1 MEIIEAVR
9 TRKSI
14 RGYKPIPVPK
24 EILRQILEAAIRS
37 PSSRNTQP
45 WEFAVITGE
54 VFDKI
59 KQGTAEALRSG
70 TNPNP
75 DITYSDTAEGRFKQ
89 YQLDCLYQ
97 IWDSMGI
104 AREDKEARAKWAK
117 LRVSY
122 FGAPAVIIIFA
133 ESYLDA
139 METQFDIGLLTQ
151 AICLTALQYGL
162 GTCIMRAPLDYP
174 EVIRKF
180 TNIPTSK
187 RIVIAI
193 AIGYP
198 EWEFPAN
205 KTQTSRESLE
215 NITACY
221 GFE

>member
-14 RGYKPIPVPK
+14 RGYKPRPVSK
-24 EILRQILEAAIRS
+24 DILKQILDAATRS

-45 WEFAVITGE
+45 WEFAVITGQ
-54 VFDKI
+54 VFERI
-59 KQGTAEALRSG
+59 RQGTAEAQRSG
-70 TNPNP
+70 KKPNPN
-75 DITYSDTAEGRFKQ
+75 IIYSDTAEGRFKQ

-104 AREDKEARAKWAK
+104 ARGDKEARTKWAK

-122 FGAPAVIIIFA
+122 FGAPAAIIIFA
-133 ESYLDA
+133 ESFLDVL
-139 METQFDIGLLTQ
+139 ETQFDIGLLTQ
-151 AICLTALQYGL
+151 TICLTALQYGL

-180 TNIPTSK
+180 TDIPTSK
-187 RIVIAI
+187 RIVISI

-198 EWEFPAN
+198 DWEFPAN
-205 KTQTSRESLE
+205 KTHTSRESLQ
-215 NITACY
+215 NIGTFY
-221 GFE
+221 GFD

>member
-1 MEIIEAVR
+1 ME
-9 TRKSI
+9 
-14 RGYKPIPVPK
+14 
-24 EILRQILEAAIRS
+24 
-37 PSSRNTQP
+37 
-45 WEFAVITGE
+45 
-54 VFDKI
+54 
-59 KQGTAEALRSG
+59 
-70 TNPNP
+70 
-75 DITYSDTAEGRFKQ
+75 
-89 YQLDCLYQ
+89 
-97 IWDSMGI
+97 I
-104 AREDKEARAKWAK
+104 AREDNEARAKWAK

-122 FGAPAVIIIFA
+122 FGAPAALIIFA

-198 EWEFPAN
+198 DWEFPAN
-205 KTQTSRESLE
+205 KTQISRESLE
-215 NITACY
+215 NITTWY
-221 GFE
+221 GFD